1 MSESFFGLN
10 IAVRGLYTAQ
20 KSLDV
25 VNHNLNNVNTPGYSR
40 QQAIQV
46 AARPMALYD
55 GTGMM
60 GTGSDISGVKR
71 VRDEYLD
78 FKYWSENINMGEW
91 QAKQEVLSDVEV
103 TFNEPSNSG
112 FTTIM
117 NDFYSSLHE
126 LAKDPSSTAVRS
138 LVRQKGVT
146 LTKYFNSTAAHFE
159 KLQED
164 VNYRIQTKV
173 QEVNSYATQVQQL
186 NRQIYIAELD
196 GNSANDLRDQR
207 TLLVDK
213 MSKIVNIEANEV
225 VAGKL
230 PNGSDDEHF
239 VITISG
245 KAIVDHF
252 DISKLAIVQRNNSQK
267 VNSEDVENL
276 YEVGWADGNS
286 LNVKGGEVRGYL
298 DLRDGNEGGTGPNG
312 IVSPN
317 YKGIPYY
324 QKKLNE
330 FVRTFAMA
338 FNEGYIDSNGDGTI
352 SPSEDLQGHADG
364 VGLNGIGGIRFF
376 TYTAVDKL
384 PISSTTFLNGAVNSA
399 AIVNRYSNITAKN
412 FSVSSEVQNDYNA
425 IAAADTTGEV
435 GNINVL
441 NSLLKTRQNAKMFAE
456 GAPEDFMKSLVA
468 TMGVDSQQAKNYQAN
483 QNVIVKQIENRRL
496 SDSGV
501 SMDEEMANMVKF
513 QHAYNA
519 SAKMIQTM
527 AEIYDTLINKLGV

>member
-91 QAKQEVLSDVEV
+91 QAKQEVLSDIEV

-117 NDFYSSLHE
+117 NDFYNSLQE
-126 LAKDPSSTAVRS
+126 LAKDPGSTAVRS

-146 LTKYFNSTAAHFE
+146 LAKYFNSTAAHFE
-159 KLQED
+159 KLQYD

-173 QEVNSYATQVQQL
+173 SEVNSYATQIQQL

-196 GNSANDLRDQR
+196 GNAANDLRDQR
-207 TLLVDK
+207 TLMVDK

-230 PNGSDDEHF
+230 PNGSDDKHF

-245 KAIVDHF
+245 KAIVDH
-252 DISKLAIVQRNNSQK
+252 
-267 VNSEDVENL
+267 
-276 YEVGWADGNS
+276 
-286 LNVKGGEVRGYL
+286 
-298 DLRDGNEGGTGPNG
+298 
-312 IVSPN
+312 
-317 YKGIPYY
+317 
-324 QKKLNE
+324 
-330 FVRTFAMA
+330 
-338 FNEGYIDSNGDGTI
+338 
-352 SPSEDLQGHADG
+352 
-364 VGLNGIGGIRFF
+364 
-376 TYTAVDKL
+376 
-384 PISSTTFLNGAVNSA
+384 
-399 AIVNRYSNITAKN
+399 
-412 FSVSSEVQNDYNA
+412 
-425 IAAADTTGEV
+425 
-435 GNINVL
+435 
-441 NSLLKTRQNAKMFAE
+441 
-456 GAPEDFMKSLVA
+456 
-468 TMGVDSQQAKNYQAN
+468 
-483 QNVIVKQIENRRL
+483 
-496 SDSGV
+496 
-501 SMDEEMANMVKF
+501 
-513 QHAYNA
+513 
-519 SAKMIQTM
+519 
-527 AEIYDTLINKLGV
+527 